1 MLLSTRLGMACRF
14 DQNDDQIRPMGR
26 TARGVTGMRFKIPG
40 DDLVS
45 MEIIHENLGGEVA
58 AEEEEI
64 VENTETAEAAEVTG
78 NGPEILVVTD
88 GGMGKRSYVATYR
101 KTNRGAKGVS
111 SIRLREGETVI
122 AALQIVNSDE
132 LLMTTAEGQLV
143 RIPAS
148 EIRTIGRN
156 SVGVRIMNLKE
167 SDRIT
172 GVAKLVE
179 VEAEKKDASAET
191 SAEGTVPAG
200 VPAPAA
206 PEVTEDGAGNDGDGE

>member
-1 MLLSTRLGMACRF
+1 
-14 DQNDDQIRPMGR
+14 
-26 TARGVTGMRFKIPG
+26 
-40 DDLVS
+40 
-45 MEIIHENLGGEVA
+45 
-58 AEEEEI
+58 
-64 VENTETAEAAEVTG
+64 
-78 NGPEILVVTD
+78 
-88 GGMGKRSYVATYR
+88 
-101 KTNRGAKGVS
+101 
-111 SIRLREGETVI
+111 VI

-167 SDRIT
+167 NDRIT

-179 VEAEKKDASAET
+179 VEAEKKEE
-191 SAEGTVPAG
+191 SAEGTIPAGIVSAG

-206 PEVTEDGAGNDGDGE
+206 PEVTEDGSADDGDGE